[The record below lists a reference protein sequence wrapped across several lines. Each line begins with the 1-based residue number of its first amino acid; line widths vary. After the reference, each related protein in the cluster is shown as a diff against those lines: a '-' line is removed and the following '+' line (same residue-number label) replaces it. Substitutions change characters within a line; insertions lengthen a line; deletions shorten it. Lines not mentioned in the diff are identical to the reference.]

1 MENELENALSRLE
14 QLKKL
19 HYYQCREDVKRIMEE
34 NITDGDYIEST
45 LDRLLNFYEDEQFLD
60 LFWKLINYVETFD
73 RDIGI
78 LYRRQEEILNQG
90 F

>member
-19 HYYQCREDVKRIMEE
+19 HYYQ
-34 NITDGDYIEST
+34 
-45 LDRLLNFYEDEQFLD
+45 LLNYYDDEDFLD

-78 LYRRQEEILNQG
+78 LYRRQEELLNQG

>member
-19 HYYQCREDVKRIMEE
+19 HYYRCREDVKRIMEE
-34 NITDGDYIEST
+34 NNADGDYIEST
-45 LDRLLNFYEDEQFLD
+45 LDRLLNFYEDEQFLE

-78 LYRRQEEILNQG
+78 LYRRRKN

>member
-19 HYYQCREDVKRIMEE
+19 HYYQCREDVKRIMED
-34 NITDGDYIEST
+34 NNTDGDYIEST
-45 LDRLLNFYEDEQFLD
+45 LDRLLNCYEDEQFLE

-73 RDIGI
+73 RDIEI
-78 LYRRQEEILNQG
+78 MYRR
-90 F
+90 

>member
-1 MENELENALSRLE
+1 MENELKQALERLE
-14 QLKKL
+14 QLKKS

-34 NITDGDYIEST
+34 NNTDGDYIEST
-45 LDRLLNFYEDEQFLD
+45 LDRLLNFYEDEQFLE

-78 LYRRQEEILNQG
+78 MYRRQEELLNRG
-90 F
+90 Y

>member
-1 MENELENALSRLE
+1 MQNELENALSRLE

-34 NITDGDYIEST
+34 NNTDGDYIEST
-45 LDRLLNFYEDEQFLD
+45 LDRLLIFYEDEQFLE
-60 LFWKLINYVETFD
+60 LFWKLTNYVETFD

-78 LYRRQEEILNQG
+78 LYRRQEELLNQG

>member
-34 NITDGDYIEST
+34 NNTDGDYIEST
-45 LDRLLNFYEDEQFLD
+45 LDRLLNYYEDEQFLD

-73 RDIGI
+73 RGIGI
-78 LYRRQEEILNQG
+78 MYRRQEELLNRG
-90 F
+90 C

>member
-1 MENELENALSRLE
+1 MQNELENALSRLE

-34 NITDGDYIEST
+34 NNTDGDYIEST
-45 LDRLLNFYEDEQFLD
+45 LNRLLNFYEDEQFLE

-78 LYRRQEEILNQG
+78 MYRRQEEILNRG
-90 F
+90 Y